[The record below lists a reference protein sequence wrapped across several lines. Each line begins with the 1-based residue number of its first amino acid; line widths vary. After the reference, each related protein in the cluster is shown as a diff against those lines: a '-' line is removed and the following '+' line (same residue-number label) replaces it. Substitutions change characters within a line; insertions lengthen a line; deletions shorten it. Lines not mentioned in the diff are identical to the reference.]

1 MCKNIV
7 YYLSY
12 FTILLKRFQILFN
25 NRHKKDR
32 YIECLLSVDGTGFQ
46 ITERGCEWY
55 SFKFKKS
62 GLRYE
67 VGLSIVGGEIC
78 WISGPY
84 QPGLYNDLE
93 IFWASLATY
102 LDPFERVEAD
112 DRYVGEAPL
121 RVKCPACVTI
131 PEEREHMMKRVRS
144 RQETINRR
152 FKQWKIL
159 KQIFRHDI
167 QVHRDVFASIA
178 VITQLAINNGE
189 ALFSV
194 DSNA

>member
-1 MCKNIV
+1 MWAK
-7 YYLSY
+7 YYCLSY
-12 FTILLKRFQILFN
+12 FTLLLKLFQILFD
-25 NRHKKDR
+25 NRYKKDQ
-32 YIECLLSVDGTGFQ
+32 YNDCLLSVDGTDFQ
-46 ITERGCEWY
+46 IPERGREWY

-93 IFWASLATY
+93 IFRASFATY

-112 DRYVGEAPL
+112 DGYVGEAPL
-121 RVKCPACVTI
+121 QVKCPACVTI
-131 PEEREHMMKRVRS
+131 PEEREQMMKRVRS

-152 FKQWKIL
+152 FKQWQIL
-159 KQIFRHDI
+159 KQVFRHDI
-167 QVHRDVFASIA
+167 RVHRDVFASIA

-194 DSNA
+194 DYSD